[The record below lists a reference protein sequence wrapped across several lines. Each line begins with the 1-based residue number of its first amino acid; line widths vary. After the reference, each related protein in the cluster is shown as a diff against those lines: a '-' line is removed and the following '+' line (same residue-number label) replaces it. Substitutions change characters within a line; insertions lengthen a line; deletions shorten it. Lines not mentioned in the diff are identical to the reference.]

1 MKTSFE
7 DITRRTLLK
16 RAAMAGVGAGALAAG
31 MRPGS
36 ALAAAEDDAILAAA
50 KELGGGDVNGMIWS
64 NYMAPMQ
71 PSADQFA
78 DLTGIKIGN
87 IQDISIFDI
96 PARAMAEAVSQSPEF
111 DFFHVDSNMIP
122 SLASAGL
129 LEPFDDYMEKT
140 GFAID
145 AVGDFANFMSY
156 KGSTYGVPTDGNV
169 HTQFIRWDLVE
180 ENRAALEDKLGHE
193 AVWPG
198 TWEEDLEWMKFF
210 HDPDKEMW
218 GSANLRNRANGVTWW
233 YMYFYSAGGF
243 PFDDDMNP
251 TLAGDAGEYAV
262 KTFLDIKQVS
272 HAEAPGW
279 GTPQMIPR
287 IVGNNAFSCQYWDGI
302 IALAENPAKSK
313 TAGKWKYGL
322 VPGSDLSGKRVY
334 RSISSPLAAILV
346 NRHSPRKERAA
357 MLALWW
363 ATLANSEQ
371 IVGDNVNTF
380 HDPWHK
386 GHMTSD
392 VVEKTYTRGGLDS
405 IEQNLQITSPPIYL
419 TGYLEFQ
426 DVLAKNLSEA
436 YVGQI
441 SASDVIPRTE
451 EAWKGIMRRIGKKKL
466 LEELASYKAV
476 FPTKD
481 QPS

>member
-1 MKTSFE
+1 MKTGFGAL
-7 DITRRTLLK
+7 TRRRLLQ
-16 RAAMAGVGAGALAAG
+16 RAALAGVGAGALAAG
-31 MRPGS
+31 WRPGH
-36 ALAAAEDDAILAAA
+36 ALAAAEDDAVVAAA
-50 KELGGGDVNGMIWS
+50 NEIGGGEVTGMIWS
-64 NYMAPMQ
+64 NYMSAMQ
-71 PSADQFA
+71 ASADRFA
-78 DLTGIKIGN
+78 DLTGIAIGN
-87 IQDISIFDI
+87 IQDISVFDI

-129 LEPFDDYMEKT
+129 LEPLDEYMQKAD
-140 GFAID
+140 FKID
-145 AVGDFANFMSY
+145 AVGDFANFMTY

-169 HTQFIRWDLVE
+169 HTQFVRWDLVE
-180 ENRAALEDKLGHE
+180 QNRAAFEDHLGHP
-193 AVWPG
+193 AVWPE

-210 HDPDKEMW
+210 NKPENEMW

-251 TLAGDAGEYAV
+251 TLATAAGEYAV

-272 HAEAPGW
+272 HPEAPGW

-287 IVGNNAFSCQYWDGI
+287 IVGDNAFACQYWDGI
-302 IALAENPAKSK
+302 IALAENPEKSK
-313 TAGKWKYGL
+313 TTGKWKYGL
-322 VPGSDLSGKRVY
+322 VPGSNLSGKQIY
-334 RSISSPLAAILV
+334 RSISSPLAAILI

-363 ATLANSEQ
+363 GTLANSEEM
-371 IVGDNVNTF
+371 VADPVNTF

-386 GHMTSD
+386 GHMTSEM
-392 VVEKTYTRGGLDS
+392 VAATYTQPGLEA
-405 IEQNLQITSPPIYL
+405 IEKNLQVSSPPIYL

-426 DVLAKNLSEA
+426 DALAKNLSEA

-441 SASDVIPRTE
+441 AAGEVIQRTE
-451 EAWKGIMRRIGKKKL
+451 EAWKGVVRRIGKAKL
-466 LEELASYKAV
+466 AEELASYKAV

-481 QPS
+481 QPT